1 MYYQTSDNSL
11 YSYLF
16 KQLEMAFSIA
26 IILSIAVAEQWLQWP
41 WAMIIFALATVFRAV
56 NAAKEMAE
64 INSRKLTVDGQQVTL
79 QSASTQRQFL
89 LSDFKILLYKRR
101 GKKIS
106 VFVLMS
112 EDSSLKIEHFGEMQ
126 QLYDLFSQ
134 QVAMCKKIPWWQR
147 L

>member
-26 IILSIAVAEQWLQWP
+26 IILAVAVAEYWLQWP
-41 WAMIIFALATVFRAV
+41 WALVIFALVAVFRATTV
-56 NAAKEMAE
+56 RTEMAE
-64 INSRKLTVDGQQVTL
+64 ISSRELTVDGQQVTL
-79 QSASTQRQFL
+79 QSALTQQQFL
-89 LSDFKILLYKRR
+89 LADFKILLYKRR

-106 VFVLMS
+106 VFILMS
-112 EDSSLKIEHFGEMQ
+112 EQSSLKIEYFRDMQ
-126 QLYDLFSQ
+126 QLYELFSQ
-134 QVAMCKKIPWWQR
+134 QVPMCKKIPWWQR

>member
-1 MYYQTSDNSL
+1 
-11 YSYLF
+11 
-16 KQLEMAFSIA
+16 
-26 IILSIAVAEQWLQWP
+26 
-41 WAMIIFALATVFRAV
+41 
-56 NAAKEMAE
+56 MAE

-112 EDSSLKIEHFGEMQ
+112 EDSSLKIEHFGEIAT
-126 QLYDLFSQ
+126 
-134 QVAMCKKIPWWQR
+134 VIRPV
-147 L
+147 